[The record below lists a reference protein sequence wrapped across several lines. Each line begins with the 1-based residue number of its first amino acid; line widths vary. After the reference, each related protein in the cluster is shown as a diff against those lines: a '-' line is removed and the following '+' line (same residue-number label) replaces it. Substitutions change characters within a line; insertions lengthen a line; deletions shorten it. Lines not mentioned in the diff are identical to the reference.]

1 MACSLALC
9 ASASNSV
16 SDIFVECVC
25 AVNVGGVVDREGMLL
40 VVAL

>member
-1 MACSLALC
+1 MACSFVLC

-16 SDIFVECVC
+16 SDIFVECVYV
-25 AVNVGGVVDREGMLL
+25 VNVGSVVDREGMIL